1 MCLSAQRTNQKS
13 KPCFFHCWSYP
24 DAFTD
29 DLQFRKH
36 KTWKEFVKVSNI
48 SHKTHS
54 DDLCCLVVNNGE
66 RYSQDTETQR
76 KPGPASADTD
86 GLPCFAPRPREACG

>member
-1 MCLSAQRTNQKS
+1 M
-13 KPCFFHCWSYP
+13 
-24 DAFTD
+24 
-29 DLQFRKH
+29 
-36 KTWKEFVKVSNI
+36 KVSNI

-76 KPGPASADTD
+76 KPVPASADTD
-86 GLPCFAPRPREACG
+86 GLPCFATRPCEACG